1 VQDVNL
7 ESYPDLLTVP
17 EVAAILRVDRSY
29 VYRLIREGRLVVLRL
44 TAHKTRVPKCNLRLL
59 LDSARTDGRHIQRLP
74 PSVPAETP

>member
-1 VQDVNL
+1 MQDVNL

-44 TAHKTRVPKCNLRLL
+44 TPHKTRVPKGNLRLF
-59 LDSARTDGRHIQRLP
+59 LDGARTDGLHIPKLP
-74 PSVPAETP
+74 ASVNAETT